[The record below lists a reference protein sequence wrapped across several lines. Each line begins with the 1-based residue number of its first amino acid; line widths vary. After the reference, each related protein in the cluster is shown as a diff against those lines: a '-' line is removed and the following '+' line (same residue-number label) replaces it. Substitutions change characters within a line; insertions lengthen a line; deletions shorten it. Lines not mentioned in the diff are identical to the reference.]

1 MNVLSP
7 GQYPDLHFIKF
18 IAGKIEDRSHIF
30 NNFHKLTQPDIRRQ
44 NFKKS

>member
-18 IAGKIEDRSHIF
+18 IAGKLKTNRTF
-30 NNFHKLTQPDIRRQ
+30 LTISI
-44 NFKKS
+44 N